1 MKDYRN
7 IQAWQR
13 SHKAALLIYGVTYKF
28 PSKEMYGL
36 TSQLR
41 RAAVSVPTNIAEGCG
56 RTTETELARFMDIS
70 LGSLNE
76 IEYLLFLSSDLGYIE
91 KKTYQGI
98 SEEVVEIRKMLT
110 AYVKAVRKSNR
121 Q

>member
-13 SHKAALLIYGVTYKF
+13 SHKLALLLYKITDKF
-28 PSKEMYGL
+28 PAKENYGL
-36 TSQLR
+36 TSQIR

-56 RTTETELARFMDIS
+56 RTTETELTRFMDIS

-76 IEYLLFLSSDLGYIE
+76 IEYLLLLSMELGYIE
-91 KKTYQGI
+91 KEVYQNL
-98 SEEVVEIRKMLT
+98 SKEVIEIRKMLT
-110 AYVKAVRKSNR
+110 AFVKTVHKSNR

>member
-13 SHKAALLIYGVTYKF
+13 AHKLVLLLYELTEGF
-28 PSKEMYGL
+28 PTKESYGL

-41 RAAVSVPTNIAEGCG
+41 RAAISVPTNIAEGCG
-56 RTTETELARFMDIS
+56 RTTEMELTRFMDIS

-76 IEYLLFLSSDLGYIE
+76 IEYLLLLSADLNYIE
-91 KKTYQGI
+91 KKIYQKL

-110 AYVKAVRKSNR
+110 AFVKTVRKSNR

>member
-13 SHKAALLIYGVTYKF
+13 SHRLAL
-28 PSKEMYGL
+28 
-36 TSQLR
+36 
-41 RAAVSVPTNIAEGCG
+41 
-56 RTTETELARFMDIS
+56 DIS

-76 IEYLLFLSSDLGYIE
+76 IEYLLFLSADLGYIE
-91 KKTYQGI
+91 KKVYQGI

-110 AYVKAVRKSNR
+110 AFVKTVRKSNR